1 MGSTQIFLLDIFKNG
16 ENERKTFI
24 EKCSQKSLYFEKP
37 IKKQKLISFAHLLQ
51 KLRNRIMLNVWFV
64 WEHFIHVVDM
74 AQMVKYHL
82 TPVSL
87 YLSHVNWMMWSTP
100 KSALVITPD
109 EIDVQ
114 IIDAT
119 FFLHL
124 HKDLSANF
132 GGVAKYLLRSI
143 LQRDGKVIHFVSDKW
158 ITLSVKDCERQSRN
172 AADISYQITSAGQKR
187 LINWLTA
194 LRSSSFKTSL
204 VEFFVS
210 AWSNSDYSLLFEGKI
225 LFANCGSICYK
236 FLSIL
241 DKAAR
246 TKEMSLS
253 YTLTERSR

>member
-1 MGSTQIFLLDIFKNG
+1 MNEKRLLKNAHK
-16 ENERKTFI
+16 NLYTLKNL
-24 EKCSQKSLYFEKP
+24 SKSKNL
-37 IKKQKLISFAHLLQ
+37 SHLLQ
-51 KLRNRIMLNVWFV
+51 KLRNRIMLMLNVRFV

-158 ITLSVKDCERQSRN
+158 ITLSIKDCERQSRN

>member
-1 MGSTQIFLLDIFKNG
+1 MDSTQIFLLDIFKNG

-100 KSALVITPD
+100 KFAFVITPD

-158 ITLSVKDCERQSRN
+158 ITLSIKDCERQSRN

-194 LRSSSFKTSL
+194 LLSSSFKTSL

-210 AWSNSDYSLLFEGKI
+210 AWSNSDYSLLFKGKI

-241 DKAAR
+241 DKAGR

>member
-1 MGSTQIFLLDIFKNG
+1 MNEKRLLKNAHK
-16 ENERKTFI
+16 NLYTLKNL
-24 EKCSQKSLYFEKP
+24 SKSKNL
-37 IKKQKLISFAHLLQ
+37 SHLLQ
-51 KLRNRIMLNVWFV
+51 KLRNRIMLMLNVRFV

-158 ITLSVKDCERQSRN
+158 ITLSIKDCERQSRN

-194 LRSSSFKTSL
+194 LLSSSFKTSL

>member
-1 MGSTQIFLLDIFKNG
+1 MICLGAFYTCRRYGSNGKVSLNSCFLIFKP
-16 ENERKTFI
+16 
-24 EKCSQKSLYFEKP
+24 CQ
-37 IKKQKLISFAHLLQ
+37 
-51 KLRNRIMLNVWFV
+51 LN
-64 WEHFIHVVDM
+64 D
-74 AQMVKYHL
+74 VKY
-82 TPVSL
+82 TKICTCDNPRW
-87 YLSHVNWMMWSTP
+87 NWCSDHWCN
-100 KSALVITPD
+100 L
-109 EIDVQ
+109 
-114 IIDAT
+114 
-119 FFLHL
+119 FLHL

-158 ITLSVKDCERQSRN
+158 ITLSIKDCERQSRN

-194 LRSSSFKTSL
+194 LLSSSFKTSL